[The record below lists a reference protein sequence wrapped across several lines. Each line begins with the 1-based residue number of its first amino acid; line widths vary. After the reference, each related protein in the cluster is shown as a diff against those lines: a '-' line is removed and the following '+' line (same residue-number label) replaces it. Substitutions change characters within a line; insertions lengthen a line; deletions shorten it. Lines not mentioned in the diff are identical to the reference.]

1 MSTHKEQEPRIKEL
15 IPHLFFGEKESEKGK
30 DMFKEWSNSHGK
42 SMYTQN
48 KSDDEII
55 NAFYEYYNSYNTE
68 QPGVPRGDKHGG
80 KKSRKMRKSRKSK
93 RTRGSRKS
101 KRSTRSKR

>member
-55 NAFYEYYNSYNTE
+55 DAFYEYYNSYNTE
-68 QPGVPRGDKHGG
+68 QPGVPLRRNNGG

-93 RTRGSRKS
+93 RSRK
-101 KRSTRSKR
+101 STRSKR